1 MRIIQQ
7 LFTGA
12 VCLMACSCS
21 TKMEN
26 NPFLVPSDA
35 PYGAPRFDLIRLEH
49 YEPAVLEGISR
60 QNQAIEAIVQNPE
73 APDFDNT
80 IAALDASGDLLSQVS
95 LVLFNMAD
103 AETSDELTDL
113 SIRLAPMLAEHAD
126 NIYLNPR
133 LFARVE
139 AVHRSAQADSL
150 TSEQRRLLDKHY
162 KAFVRSGAGLPA
174 EKQDRLR
181 QINQELSTL
190 TLQFSN
196 HVLAENNTFQLL
208 VDDASR
214 LEGAPSWVLAAAA
227 DEARQ
232 AGHEG
237 KWMFTLRSSSF
248 LPAMQYVPDRD
259 VRRQLYE
266 AYTNRCNHGG
276 ETDNKELLVQII
288 RLRLEKARLLGYD
301 HYADFVLS
309 ENMAHD
315 ARTVNTFLAG
325 LWDYALPKAKAEAA
339 ELQGLLQA
347 EQPGATFEAWDWW
360 YYAEKLRRQRYA
372 VDEDELKPYF
382 RLENVRDGAF
392 AVAQRLY
399 GITLTPAEGVPV
411 YHPDVQVFE
420 VKDADGSFL
429 ALFYTDYFPRPGKRG
444 GAWMSNYREQS
455 GGVRPFVCNV
465 ASFTKP
471 TADLPSLLT
480 LDEVETT
487 FHEFGHALHG
497 ILTQCRYVGTS
508 GTNVARDFVELPS
521 QLFEHWA
528 TEPEVLRLYAR
539 HYQTGEVIPDSLI
552 RKIQAQGTFNQGFM
566 TTELLAAA
574 ILDMDL
580 HQVTD
585 AADLDVA
592 AFERRE
598 VERLGLIPQIAPRYR
613 LTYFNHIM
621 GGYEAGY
628 YSYLWANVLDADAY
642 EAFREKG
649 VFDEATATSL
659 RRNILERGN
668 SEDPMVLYRRFR
680 GADPRP
686 EPMLVDRGLR

>member
-1 MRIIQQ
+1 M
-7 LFTGA
+7 
-12 VCLMACSCS
+12 
-21 TKMEN
+21 
-26 NPFLVPSDA
+26 
-35 PYGAPRFDLIRLEH
+35 
-49 YEPAVLEGISR
+49 
-60 QNQAIEAIVQNPE
+60 
-73 APDFDNT
+73 
-80 IAALDASGDLLSQVS
+80 
-95 LVLFNMAD
+95 
-103 AETSDELTDL
+103 
-113 SIRLAPMLAEHAD
+113 
-126 NIYLNPR
+126 
-133 LFARVE
+133 
-139 AVHRSAQADSL
+139 
-150 TSEQRRLLDKHY
+150 
-162 KAFVRSGAGLPA
+162 
-174 EKQDRLR
+174 
-181 QINQELSTL
+181 
-190 TLQFSN
+190 
-196 HVLAENNTFQLL
+196 
-208 VDDASR
+208 
-214 LEGAPSWVLAAAA
+214 LAAAA

-347 EQPGATFEAWDWW
+347 ELPGATFEAWDWW

-455 GGVRPFVCNV
+455 EGVRPFVCNV